1 MPYIPTLSTLI
12 KFSYSR
18 IAARESIKMRDRHWG
33 DRGYV
38 TGTVGPRGDAYVFEA
53 CTAMTPDEAEEYHL
67 RQGRIHKNFC
77 SLYAISTLT

>member
-1 MPYIPTLSTLI
+1 
-12 KFSYSR
+12 
-18 IAARESIKMRDRHWG
+18 MRDRHWG

-67 RQGRIHKNFC
+67 RQ
-77 SLYAISTLT
+77 ISILAEEGVDTISAYTLTYPDEAIGIVR

>member
-1 MPYIPTLSTLI
+1 M
-12 KFSYSR
+12 FSHSR

-53 CTAMTPDEAEEYHL
+53 SAAMTADEAEEYHL
-67 RQGRIHKNFC
+67 RQERIQPNWLALPTKNL
-77 SLYAISTLT
+77 LYAILL